1 MVTAEINAKELISY
15 TLKMSLHNIESLSK
29 ILLIP
34 KKRLLHSEL
43 MTQKDL
49 ETLLKLKQILKK

>member
-1 MVTAEINAKELISY
+1 MVSSELNAKELINY
-15 TLKMSLHNIESLSK
+15 TLKTSLHNIDSLSK

-43 MTQKDL
+43 MTQRDL
-49 ETLLKLKQILKK
+49 KTLLKLKQILKK